1 MGNRGGNGLK
11 TIHLSYPHQTKSTE
25 VEGPYSLA
33 IGFFD
38 GIHLGHQAVI
48 GNARKIANDK
58 GIKTAVMTFDPHPS
72 IVLGKRNEQV
82 FYITPLLQK
91 LELLE
96 SMQVDTVFVVRFTS
110 DFAQLTPEEFI
121 QKFILDL
128 GVKHVTAG
136 FDFTFGAFGQGTME
150 IMKEQAN
157 NNFTV
162 NVVNKKMDETEKI
175 SSTRI
180 RIELKSGNMD
190 KAHDLLGR
198 PFQIPG
204 IVVHG
209 DKRGR
214 LIGFP
219 TANIQASEGSFI
231 PATGVYAVKLLVQNE
246 WINGVCNVGYKPTFQ
261 NPEDKKLTIEVHLF
275 NFDKNIYGEEV
286 FVDWYKRIRDE
297 RKFNGIEALKEQIE
311 KDKQTAIEI
320 LSNLY

>member
-1 MGNRGGNGLK
+1 MGNRGGIGLK
-11 TIHLSYPHQTKSTE
+11 TIYLSYPHHTNSPDI
-25 VEGPYSLA
+25 EGPYSLA

-38 GIHLGHQAVI
+38 GIHLGHQTVI
-48 GNARKIANDK
+48 ENARKLGNSH

-82 FYITPLLQK
+82 FYITPLTQK

-110 DFAQLTPEEFI
+110 DFAKLTPEEFI

-136 FDFTFGAFGQGTME
+136 FDFSFGAFGQGTMDT
-150 IMKEQAN
+150 MKNFAGDR
-157 NNFTV
+157 FTV
-162 NVVNKKMDETEKI
+162 NVVNKKSDQIEKI

-180 RIELKSGNMD
+180 RAELKAGNMD

-204 IVVHG
+204 VVVHG

-219 TANIQASEGSFI
+219 TANIQAREESFI
-231 PATGVYAVKLLVQNE
+231 PATGVYAVRMLVQNE
-246 WINGVCNVGYKPTFQ
+246 WIDGVCNVGYKPTFK

-311 KDKQTAIEI
+311 KDKLTAIET
-320 LSNLY
+320 LSNE